1 MSGSIPSA
9 GGGEPELDVLAGEYV
24 LGVLSAEEMHVVRRQ
39 ARGDKVLADAIRRWE
54 ADLLPLAAALP
65 PVAPPEALWQRI
77 AAATAPL
84 PLDAANDDAMA
95 ADLAATRPPRR
106 AVPRPATATAT
117 ATAAS
122 APRRVWP
129 WQMATA
135 AALALAAG
143 FAAVAFLPQSG
154 PGAAQSGGRIAMIGP
169 VGAPPPAF
177 LANANTGG
185 RVVLTA
191 LSPASVPAGHDLELW
206 VLAPGAQKVASL
218 GVLPAGGRSVALPS
232 MPATG
237 TQLLVSLEPTGGSP
251 TGQPTGPVLYA
262 GTLAA
267 Q

>member
-1 MSGSIPSA
+1 MSGSIPGA
-9 GGGEPELDVLAGEYV
+9 GGGQPELDVLAGEYV
-24 LGVLSAEEMHVVRRQ
+24 LGVLSAEEMLTVRRQ
-39 ARGDKVLADAIRRWE
+39 ARGNAALADAIRRWE
-54 ADLLPLAAALP
+54 ADLLPLAAAVT

-84 PLDAANDDAMA
+84 PLDAANDDAAA
-95 ADLAATRPPRR
+95 ADSPAMRPALG
-106 AVPRPATATAT
+106 AVPRPGR
-117 ATAAS
+117 AAPS
-122 APRRVWP
+122 PRRVWP
-129 WQMATA
+129 WQAATA

-154 PGAAQSGGRIAMIGP
+154 PGSGPGAAQSGGRVAAIGP

-177 LANANTGG
+177 LANADTDG

-191 LSPASVPAGHDLELW
+191 LSPASVPAGRDLQLW
-206 VLAPGAQKVASL
+206 VLPPGAKKVASL

-237 TQLLVSLEPTGGSP
+237 TQLLVSLEPAGGSP